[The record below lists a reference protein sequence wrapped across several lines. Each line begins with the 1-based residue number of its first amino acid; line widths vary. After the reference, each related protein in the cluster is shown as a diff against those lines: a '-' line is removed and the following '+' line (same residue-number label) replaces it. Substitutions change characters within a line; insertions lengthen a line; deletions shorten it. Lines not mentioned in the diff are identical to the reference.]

1 MTKELSSL
9 NEVYQT
15 IAKVTSLDDA
25 LRLYQEFK
33 GLTITFP
40 TKLISADYVK
50 QYLKKETQK
59 GHQLSSRD
67 IQQLAREVD
76 YSERQI
82 RRFLSD
88 VRREGAV

>member
-15 IAKVTSLDDA
+15 IAKVTSLDDV

-50 QYLKKETQK
+50 PYLKKETQK
-59 GHQLSSRD
+59 G
-67 IQQLAREVD
+67 QQLWMYLLIFLNFATQPLVD
-76 YSERQI
+76 I
-82 RRFLSD
+82 LL
-88 VRREGAV
+88 VNPLKA